1 MWLERNTTK
10 TVWTLLVC
18 LHFFRWI
25 IIFKLCA
32 LVSSF
37 RNNLIMTHTLT
48 GFMELM
54 DHGIVSWENLSSI
67 FIKKVVQL
75 LLFLFFLR
83 FIFIDVKYFLLLF
96 VLLSDRQL
104 RQRHGDRWINSAGVP
119 GHPGEHGT
127 EQPQP
132 VRTGQTG
139 SHHGET
145 YCSLTGVSTK
155 TWEYL
160 GPVIKSLFK
169 NKLYFLRNNVF
180 FFFTFNYF
188 PDIIKINCPSRF
200 NVLKGILFKQA
211 PFSLINA
218 EENKNGRWYFQ
229 SVSNLV
235 NGKLFWTWHLF
246 LDRLLSDKN

>member
-1 MWLERNTTK
+1 MRNTTK
-10 TVWTLLVC
+10 TIWTLLVF
-18 LHFFRWI
+18 LHFSKWI
-25 IIFKLCA
+25 LLSNLCA
-32 LVSSF
+32 LVSSSC

-83 FIFIDVKYFLLLF
+83 FIFIDVKYFLLSF

-104 RQRHGDRWINSAGVP
+104 RQRQGDRWIDSAGVP

-145 YCSLTGVSTK
+145 YRSLTGVSAK

-160 GPVIKSLFK
+160 SPVIKS
-169 NKLYFLRNNVF
+169 
-180 FFFTFNYF
+180 
-188 PDIIKINCPSRF
+188 
-200 NVLKGILFKQA
+200 
-211 PFSLINA
+211 FSI
-218 EENKNGRWYFQ
+218 
-229 SVSNLV
+229 
-235 NGKLFWTWHLF
+235 
-246 LDRLLSDKN
+246 